1 MGFYCGLP
9 PAQTEEDFRTAPARH
24 AKLQAEHDAR
34 LAEVRAEQAHR
45 LAVRRA
51 LPWRR
56 RFLCRMRW
64 GCRQPESAKWGE
76 WFCRFCG
83 RPTSY

>member
-34 LAEVRAEQAHR
+34 AAEWRAERER
-45 LAVRRA
+45 LRA
-51 LPWRR
+51 AQSRWR

-64 GCRQPESAKWGE
+64 GCRQPDNARWGE
-76 WFCRFCG
+76 WFCRYCG
-83 RPTSY
+83 RSTSC